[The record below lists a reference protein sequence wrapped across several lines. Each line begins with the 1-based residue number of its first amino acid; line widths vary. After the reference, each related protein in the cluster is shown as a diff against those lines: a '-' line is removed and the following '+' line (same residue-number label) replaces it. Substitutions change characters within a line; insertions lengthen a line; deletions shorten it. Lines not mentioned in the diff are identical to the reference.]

1 MMNIKKE
8 NYSLAISLW
17 KEWNSKI
24 NVISRKDADAIFEHH
39 ILHSLSIAEYIRR
52 HYGTLEA
59 AAGRNGN
66 ADVASISGKATT
78 SLTGKSAALENG
90 SAAKLENGSAVAT
103 SLSGN
108 NSAATLESGSA
119 ILASISG
126 NNALP
131 ASEKVSTSRPVTI
144 LDLGTGG
151 GFPGIPLAMEWP
163 EAQFTLCDSIGKKIK
178 VAQAVSDGLGL
189 KNVSCIQARAE
200 DLQGGWDFV
209 VSRAVAPLDTLYSWV
224 GAKFHRSL
232 ICLKGGDVNEE
243 IAILLKRFKLSP
255 KQIRTWRISDWLED
269 EYFAE
274 KFVIEVGKSEF

>member
-59 AAGRNGN
+59 AAGGNGSVGI
-66 ADVASISGKATT
+66 AAAPMSGTATT

-90 SAAKLENGSAVAT
+90 
-103 SLSGN
+103 
-108 NSAATLESGSA
+108 SAATLESGSA

-126 NNALP
+126 NNILP
-131 ASEKVSTSRPVTI
+131 ASKKASTFRPVTI

-178 VAQAVSDGLGL
+178 VAQVVSDGLGL
-189 KNVSCIQARAE
+189 KNVSCIQARVE

-209 VSRAVAPLDTLYSWV
+209 VSRAVAPLETLYSWV

-243 IAILLKRFKLSP
+243 LAILLKRFKLSP

-269 EYFAE
+269 EYYAE

>member
-1 MMNIKKE
+1 MKTCSLKKD
-8 NYSLAISLW
+8 NYSLAVSLW

-39 ILHSLSIAEYIRR
+39 ILHSLSIAEYILR

-59 AAGRNGN
+59 AAGRKGN
-66 ADVASISGKATT
+66 DGV
-78 SLTGKSAALENG
+78 
-90 SAAKLENGSAVAT
+90 VF
-103 SLSGN
+103 
-108 NSAATLESGSA
+108 
-119 ILASISG
+119 
-126 NNALP
+126 P
-131 ASEKVSTSRPVTI
+131 RPVSI

-151 GFPGIPLAMEWP
+151 GFPGIPLATEWP
-163 EAQFTLCDSIGKKIK
+163 QAQFTLCDSIGKKIK

-200 DLQGGWDFV
+200 DLQGEWDFV
-209 VSRAVAPLDTLYSWV
+209 VSRAVAPLETLYSWV
-224 GAKFHRSL
+224 GTKFKGSL

-243 IAILLKRFKLSP
+243 IAVLLKRFKLSS

-274 KFVIEVGKSEF
+274 KFVIEVGKSEL

>member
-1 MMNIKKE
+1 MMNIKMEK
-8 NYSLAISLW
+8 YSLAISLW

-66 ADVASISGKATT
+66 ADAASISGTATT

-90 SAAKLENGSAVAT
+90 SAATLENGSAVAT

-108 NSAATLESGSA
+108 N
-119 ILASISG
+119 I
-126 NNALP
+126 LP
-131 ASEKVSTSRPVTI
+131 ASEKASTFRPSI

-163 EAQFTLCDSIGKKIK
+163 EVQFTLCDSIGKKIK